1 MSGEIKPE
9 KIDLALDRPVLTT
22 QFLPRR
28 IGITAAGVG
37 TGMWAADYRA
47 RLPADDPVRL
57 VAERGGEIEI
67 NGSPEA
73 EAGLQILHEVALE
86 EFTIE

>member
-28 IGITAAGVG
+28 IGNTAAGVG
-37 TGMWAADYRA
+37 TEMWSADYRT
-47 RLPADDPVRL
+47 RLPVDDPVR
-57 VAERGGEIEI
+57 VAAESGGEIEI

-73 EAGLQILHEVALE
+73 VAGLQILHEVALE